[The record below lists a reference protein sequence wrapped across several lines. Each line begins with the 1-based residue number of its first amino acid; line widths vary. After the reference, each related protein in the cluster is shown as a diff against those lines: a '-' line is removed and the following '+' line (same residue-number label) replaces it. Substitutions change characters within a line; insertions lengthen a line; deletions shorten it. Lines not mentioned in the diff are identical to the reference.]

1 MEVER
6 GMLCR
11 GAVGAAGRPCQEVI
25 QARIDRGIQHGGPQP
40 KGIQRKGAK
49 TQRRNAACRNQSS
62 ITTEFRSELKIGN

>member
-25 QARIDRGIQHGGPQP
+25 QARIDRRIHNAAGRNQREFNAKAPRP
-40 KGIQRKGAK
+40 KGATRP
-49 TQRRNAACRNQSS
+49 AA
-62 ITTEFRSELKIGN
+62 TKAA